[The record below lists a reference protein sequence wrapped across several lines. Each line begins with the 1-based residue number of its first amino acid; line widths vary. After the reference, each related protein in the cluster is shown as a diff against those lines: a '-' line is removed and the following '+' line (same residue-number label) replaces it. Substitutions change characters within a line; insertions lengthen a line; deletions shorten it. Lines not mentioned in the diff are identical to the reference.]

1 MSEHDKLLNGEEY
14 DYRDPEIQGM
24 IVSAKKLVRKL
35 NDTDIPAEQH
45 EIAEE
50 LLGKIGAGSVL
61 MTPFRCTYGKHISLG
76 DNVTINMNC
85 TFLDSNLITIGDR
98 VLIAPDVKMYC
109 GEHAVSAAERFGTR
123 DDGSKY
129 LISTT
134 RPITIGSDVW
144 IGGNVVI
151 LPGVTI
157 GRGSIVGAG
166 AVVTKDIPP
175 FSVALGC
182 PARVVKQIDND
193 LE

>member
-1 MSEHDKLLNGEEY
+1 MSEHDKLLRGEEY
-14 DYRDPEIQGM
+14 DYRDPEIQEM

-35 NDTDIPAEQH
+35 NDMDIPAEQH

-50 LLGKIGAGSVL
+50 LLGKMGASSVL
-61 MTPFRCTYGKHISLG
+61 MTPFRCTYGKHITLG

-109 GEHAVSAAERFGTR
+109 GEHAINATERFGTR
-123 DDGSKY
+123 EDGSKY

-144 IGGNVVI
+144 IGGNATI

-157 GRGSIVGAG
+157 GNNVIIGAG
-166 AVVTKDIPP
+166 AVVTGDIPDN
-175 FSVALGC
+175 SVAVGV
-182 PARVVKQIDND
+182 PAKVVKK
-193 LE
+193 LEEIH